1 MFAADLISGVPSFLI
16 GPLALLYDGSDDIEE
31 ADCLLEATLLSGVPS
46 FFSGPSQE
54 DDVTAERLVCA
65 GDAGF
70 LAGLLTAKPMSGAP
84 SPFNGVVPLPSGKA
98 VFTVDGVLFT
108 VYLMSGVPSFLRGT
122 LYRPLSLL
130 EAFVLF
136 WKDDWP

>member
-16 GPLALLYDGSDDIEE
+16 GPHALLYDGSDDIEE
-31 ADCLLEATLLSGVPS
+31 ADCLLEANLMSGVPS

-70 LAGLLTAKPMSGAP
+70 LAGMLTAKPMSGVP

-98 VFTVDGVLFT
+98 VFKVDGVL
-108 VYLMSGVPSFLRGT
+108 VRA
-122 LYRPLSLL
+122 LL
-130 EAFVLF
+130 ER
-136 WKDDWP
+136 

>member
-16 GPLALLYDGSDDIEE
+16 GPLALLYDGSDDIED
-31 ADCLLEATLLSGVPS
+31 ADCLLKANLVSGVPS

-70 LAGLLTAKPMSGAP
+70 LSSLSQEHAGTSEKGARVR
-84 SPFNGVVPLPSGKA
+84 S
-98 VFTVDGVLFT
+98 
-108 VYLMSGVPSFLRGT
+108 
-122 LYRPLSLL
+122 LSL
-130 EAFVLF
+130 
-136 WKDDWP
+136 

>member
-16 GPLALLYDGSDDIEE
+16 GPPALLYDCSDDIEE

-70 LAGLLTAKPMSGAP
+70 LASLSREHADRSEKR
-84 SPFNGVVPLPSGKA
+84 GK
-98 VFTVDGVLFT
+98 VKNIV
-108 VYLMSGVPSFLRGT
+108 
-122 LYRPLSLL
+122 
-130 EAFVLF
+130 
-136 WKDDWP
+136 